1 MPWNFI
7 VYESNISR
15 GWITIAGAITTT
27 LRRSCAVRPKKAL
40 WSVIHQLTYN
50 VKGSA
55 GITSALIIFIP
66 LSQEKRIRL
75 LPRREYMFSSCWYFR
90 LLSSS
95 HMMLSPLWDAKR
107 RYFHNRIDRWFL
119 NIVNSNVS
127 WYACWLIHH
136 SISTLWSQEISTHDG
151 LRDRMQSDPNSSPL
165 SEAIVRPFPLSLWI
179 EGAYRK
185 LARSY
190 MKLLML

>member
-1 MPWNFI
+1 MKLH
-7 VYESNISR
+7 SL
-15 GWITIAGAITTT
+15 WIQYIPRLDNNRLSYHHNPSKILCCTT
-27 LRRSCAVRPKKAL
+27 KK
-40 WSVIHQLTYN
+40 SFVKRDTSTYIQRE
-50 VKGSA
+50 GSA
-55 GITSALIIFIP
+55 GITSALIISIP
-66 LSQEKRIRL
+66 LSQEKKIRL

-90 LLSSS
+90 LFSSS

-136 SISTLWSQEISTHDG
+136 SISTLWSQEIFTHDG
-151 LRDRMQSDPNSSPL
+151 LRGRMQSDPNSSPL
-165 SEAIVRPFPLSLWI
+165 SKAIVRPFPLSLWI
-179 EGAYRK
+179 EGVYRK